1 MAITINRSPVTV
13 DGNYKDEGQYFNQ
26 TQFKGL
32 CSNQNV
38 DTIDPSTF
46 SDVENLYIDS
56 DNTLASRPKLKAHD
70 NFGFTSIEKMWIWDD
85 VHLIYGVKNGNPI
98 LFDVINNISLDLTE
112 ETLNQTIRIENR
124 IFVFLEGKVY
134 VYEKIEGVYSFTEVT
149 SLNVKD
155 YFYIPADKIISQGVE
170 VPGESKNEITEVYKT
185 TVKGADSSSF
195 ESYVP
200 NNSVVQFTIDGQDYT
215 ITWKTGESYLTLAAP
230 YINKYFDTL
239 KFAENTNGT
248 KTTAVGETQN
258 YLFYSFDGVLWE
270 RLPYLNLTGDFLD
283 YFGISKNGNS
293 VWGFSE
299 RSATPG
305 LYVIS
310 IVADQLDSQDNL
322 IKKYPNWTLLHG
334 DANILPTLEMGNA
347 YFHPSVD
354 MEDWDDWVF
363 AYVKDSENYDREYV
377 VAVGIGDTVLVNSTH
392 LYGDNNPSETPL
404 QDAKVYT
411 TNLGL
416 GNVSKLY
423 FLFFQSMNSTVFLT
437 PFYVNNNSLSPL
449 TGDNNS
455 LFFTNG
461 QGRELGVLFGPLED
475 MPIVTNYNDNL
486 SHLYVTWIGK
496 YETLDLVVIPNGVE
510 IDFCYCQA
518 DLAWNSSTSKIAIS
532 YAIQHLTTSD
542 GAAYNPVQETFS
554 RTSTVGVKF
563 VGKNSTTWLSKKGL
577 LHIGNSVTVTWDE
590 HTQHTLRQCKL
601 VLPTIPIYDK
611 PDFSKEYM
619 FYDPWD
625 SSILY
630 NMRAD
635 NSVLAFSDVFTAFY
649 VSREDVY
656 ANPFKSI
663 LTLDVL
669 HTGNL
674 YTGLYPQHNVET
686 DNTQYWSFDQTL
698 YIESR
703 RYTEDFKPLLYFPE
717 INTDIRPRKITNLL
731 VIDRGIVALF
741 NDYEVWYVT
750 KVTLEDSQIGYGYAY
765 YKSRI
770 GLGCKEGADI
780 DIMYDGA
787 TITYASPR
795 GIVGMNYQQLT
806 QNTDQILSFLSDSIT
821 DAYFPFYEDGKIK
834 IFKYRFWVVFYKENS
849 YKCLILDLR
858 NTSWWV
864 WDSKIE
870 GGLKE
875 IYLYKDE
882 PLLLDANGHL
892 MSLDTTH
899 TGIYKDLD
907 LKTIDWKATSQPLG
921 FGAINNY
928 KRINS
933 ININSVQLT
942 KEPFNY
948 ILICRNYK
956 NQKNIYAPKV
966 VNFEQEKITVGN
978 YRTFVKRLN
987 YIQSVKFQYTIAN
1000 NSDLPIQTPI
1010 SITAISTKYEIKGR
1024 VR

>member
-13 DGNYKDEGQYFNQ
+13 DSNYKDEGRYLNQ

-38 DTIDPSTF
+38 DSIDPDTF
-46 SDVENLYIDS
+46 SDLENLYIDS
-56 DNTLASRPKLKAHD
+56 GNTLASRPKLKSHD
-70 NFGFTSIEKMWIWDD
+70 NFGFSSIEKMWIWDD
-85 VHLIYGVKNGNPI
+85 VHLIYGVKGGNSM
-98 LFDVINNISLDLTE
+98 LFDVINNIGLDLTE
-112 ETLNQTIRIENR
+112 ETLNQIIRIENR

-134 VYEKIEGVYSFTEVT
+134 AYEKVEDVYSFTEVT

-170 VPGESKNEITEVYKT
+170 VQGESKNEITGVYKT
-185 TVKGADSSSF
+185 TVKAGNSSSF
-195 ESYVP
+195 ESDVP

-239 KFAENTNGT
+239 KFAENTDGT
-248 KTTAVGETQN
+248 KTTAVGETQG
-258 YLFYSFDGVLWE
+258 YLFYSFDGALWE
-270 RLPYLNLTGDFLD
+270 RLPYLNLTGNYLD

-293 VWGFSE
+293 VWGVSE

-310 IVADQLDSQDNL
+310 IVADQLDSQNNL
-322 IKKYPNWTLLHG
+322 YKKYPNWELLHG
-334 DANILPTLEMGNA
+334 NSDMAFEHENA
-347 YFHPSVD
+347 RFLPSVD

-363 AYVKDSENYDREYV
+363 AYTKDSENYDREYV
-377 VAVGIGDTVLVNSTH
+377 VAVGVGSTVLVNSTF

-404 QDAKVYT
+404 QDVKVYT

-416 GNVSKLY
+416 GNISKLY
-423 FLFFQSMNSTVFLT
+423 FLFFQSMNSVVFLT
-437 PFYVNNNSLSPL
+437 PFYVNNNSLTAL

-455 LFFTNG
+455 LFFTDN
-461 QGRELGVLFGPLED
+461 QARELGLLFGPLED
-475 MPIVTNYNDNL
+475 MPIVTNYNDDF
-486 SHLYVTWIGK
+486 SHLYITWIGK
-496 YETLDLVVIPNGVE
+496 YRALDFGVIVIPRP
-510 IDFCYCQA
+510 IDFTYCQA
-518 DLAWNSSTSKIAIS
+518 DLTWNSSTSKITIT
-532 YAIQHLTTSD
+532 YTIQHLTTSD
-542 GAAYNPVQETFS
+542 GAGYTPIQETFTRSS
-554 RTSTVGVKF
+554 RVGVKF

-577 LHIGNSVTVTWDE
+577 LQIGNTVIVDE
-590 HTQHTLRQCKL
+590 YTLRQCTL
-601 VLPTIPIYDK
+601 VAPTVPIYDRA
-611 PDFSKEYM
+611 DYSKEYT

-630 NMRAD
+630 ILRAD
-635 NSVLAFSDVFTAFY
+635 NSVLAFSDIFTAFY

-669 HTGNL
+669 HMGNL
-674 YTGLYPQHNVET
+674 YTSLYPQHNVET
-686 DNTQYWSFDQTL
+686 NNTQYWSFDQTL

-717 INTDIRPRKITNLL
+717 INTEIRPKKITNLL

-750 KVTLEDSQIGYGYAY
+750 KVTLEDSQIGYAY

-806 QNTDQILSFLSDSIT
+806 QNTDQILTFLSDNIT
-821 DAYFPFYEDGKIK
+821 DVYFPFYGDGKIK

-864 WDSKIE
+864 WDSKID

-875 IYLYKDE
+875 IYLYRDE
-882 PLLLDANGHL
+882 PLILNKDGSL

-899 TGIYKDLD
+899 SGIYKDLD
-907 LKTIDWKATSQPLG
+907 TKIIDWKATSQPLT

-987 YIQSVKFQYTIAN
+987 YIQSVKFQYTVAN